1 MAGLGLYQGIRSCS
15 DASSSSCS
23 MQSLMEPP
31 NLEAGSGPLALLLS
45 GGGARGAYQVGVLR
59 SLAKSH
65 PDLEIP
71 ILTGVS
77 AGGINI
83 AFLAAGRSGFRDCVG
98 KLTDLWLGL
107 SPEKV
112 FRVGLGSLGWGVLR
126 WLVRLGLGGSSLAPE
141 VRGLVDTTPLRDLLT
156 RALVGSSGNADTA
169 IPGIEDNLAEGL
181 RAVGISTV
189 DYATGKTTIWCQGAE
204 IEAWERPFR
213 RSVPCELTVNHI
225 MASSAL
231 PLFFPAVH
239 LEDRWHGDGGIR
251 LTSPLA
257 PAIHLGARR
266 IIAVSTRSRRAK
278 TEAHVEGPHSYP
290 SPAQVAGVLLNSVF
304 LDLLDQDALHLR
316 RINRLLEKTGD
327 QAADGL
333 EPIDLLLLRPS
344 QDLGALAGRYEA
356 RLPKGFRFL
365 TRGLGSRD
373 DKGSDLISMLMFQ
386 RDYIERLIEIGEADG
401 DAQSDELDRILSTVG
416 P

>member
-1 MAGLGLYQGIRSCS
+1 
-15 DASSSSCS
+15 
-23 MQSLMEPP
+23 
-31 NLEAGSGPLALLLS
+31 
-45 GGGARGAYQVGVLR
+45 
-59 SLAKSH
+59 
-65 PDLEIP
+65 
-71 ILTGVS
+71 
-77 AGGINI
+77 
-83 AFLAAGRSGFRDCVG
+83 
-98 KLTDLWLGL
+98 
-107 SPEKV
+107 
-112 FRVGLGSLGWGVLR
+112 
-126 WLVRLGLGGSSLAPE
+126 
-141 VRGLVDTTPLRDLLT
+141 
-156 RALVGSSGNADTA
+156 
-169 IPGIEDNLAEGL
+169 
-181 RAVGISTV
+181 
-189 DYATGKTTIWCQGAE
+189 
-204 IEAWERPFR
+204 
-213 RSVPCELTVNHI
+213 

-231 PLFFPAVH
+231 PLFFPAVQ
-239 LEDRWHGDGGIR
+239 LEDRWHGDGGVR

-257 PAIHLGARR
+257 PAINLGARR

-316 RINRLLEKTGD
+316 RINRLLEKTGSE
-327 QAADGL
+327 ASDGL

-401 DAQSDELDRILSTVG
+401 DAQSDELDRILSTAG
-416 P
+416 PCP